1 MAEEDKTTKDYAE
14 DPDVQK
20 FVADVT
26 GELAEESLAKF
37 EEKKAAEEVKQEPA
51 PEPVTESEPVPIP
64 VPAPAPV
71 PAPKTP
77 TKAKYA
83 EPKAVTLDD
92 ITASQPVPAG
102 PAVVGNGEVD
112 DVQLSKIVYKNL
124 YARKSLSV
132 HHLQRRL
139 AELGYGEAV
148 NDKDGFYGD
157 HTKRALARFQA
168 ANKLDGAGMVDA
180 PTLTLLFTGDPNVN
194 VVL

>member
-1 MAEEDKTTKDYAE
+1 MTEEEKTSKDYAN

-20 FVADVT
+20 FVADIT
-26 GELAEESLAKF
+26 GELADESLAKF
-37 EEKKAAEEVKQEPA
+37 EEKKAAEEVEHEPA
-51 PEPVTESEPVPIP
+51 VPVVPVS
-64 VPAPAPV
+64 APL

-77 TKAKYA
+77 VKSKYA
-83 EPKAVTLDD
+83 EPKAVTLEDL
-92 ITASQPVPAG
+92 TASQPVPAG

-112 DVQLSKIVYKNL
+112 DVLLEKIIYKNL

-139 AELGYGEAV
+139 AELGYEETLR
-148 NDKDGFYGD
+148 DKDGFYGD
-157 HTKRALARFQA
+157 HTKSALARFQA
-168 ANKLDGAGMVDA
+168 ANKLDGVGMVDA